1 MLSDVDTIVEKC
13 SFIYVRKIG
22 HRDMGQI
29 RQRKGGKCGGGMEN
43 REEVTV
49 I

>member
-1 MLSDVDTIVEKC
+1 MPSDADTIVEKC

-22 HRDMGQI
+22 HRDMGQT
-29 RQRKGGKCGGGMEN
+29 RQRKGGKCGGG
-43 REEVTV
+43 REDRGEMTV